1 MIIFLRQFFKE
12 QDLDDWSEFL
22 EEFLEDNNL

>member
-1 MIIFLRQFFKE
+1 LRQFFKE

-22 EEFLEDNNL
+22 EEFLEDNNLWID